1 RWRLSRQRDLALK
14 PDVPLK
20 ILARFRP
27 EHEVLLDPGDM
38 LYLPPGIA
46 HDGVAIAACST
57 YSIGFRAPS
66 AQELGIAFV
75 DWLRDRIALDGRY
88 RDPGLPAARAPARIA
103 RGLSDYA
110 ASALSGLAWD
120 DRTVACFLGAY
131 LTEPKP
137 AVTFT
142 PPRPALARRLFT
154 AHAWTAGHSC
164 STMRGTCSSTATCWI
179 GPRSAGLRSGALRIR
194 GNWRRTTS
202 TREWPTCSI
211 PGIAMAS
218 STSTDGPPGSPGP
231 RLESRTV
238 VLGSVAEQIAAIDEL
253 IALAQRRIRVF
264 DQDLSQT
271 GWNQPTRVERLSAF
285 LRGTRGRRLDII
297 VHDTAYLETAC
308 PRMLNLLSNYSHAMT
323 IYRTGPEARVAT
335 DPLLIVDDR
344 HYLHRF
350 HVDQPRATMGI
361 EQPEQTRLFAN
372 RYEEIWATGE
382 PGINATVLGL

>member
-1 RWRLSRQRDLALK
+1 
-14 PDVPLK
+14 
-20 ILARFRP
+20 
-27 EHEVLLDPGDM
+27 
-38 LYLPPGIA
+38 
-46 HDGVAIAACST
+46 
-57 YSIGFRAPS
+57 
-66 AQELGIAFV
+66 
-75 DWLRDRIALDGRY
+75 
-88 RDPGLPAARAPARIA
+88 
-103 RGLSDYA
+103 
-110 ASALSGLAWD
+110 
-120 DRTVACFLGAY
+120 
-131 LTEPKP
+131 
-137 AVTFT
+137 
-142 PPRPALARRLFT
+142 
-154 AHAWTAGHSC
+154 
-164 STMRGTCSSTATCWI
+164 
-179 GPRSAGLRSGALRIR
+179 
-194 GNWRRTTS
+194 
-202 TREWPTCSI
+202 
-211 PGIAMAS
+211 MAS

-271 GWNQPTRVERLSAF
+271 GWNQATRVERLSAF

-308 PRMLNLLSNYSHAMT
+308 PRMLNLLRSYSHAMT

-335 DPLLIVDDR
+335 DPLVIVDDR